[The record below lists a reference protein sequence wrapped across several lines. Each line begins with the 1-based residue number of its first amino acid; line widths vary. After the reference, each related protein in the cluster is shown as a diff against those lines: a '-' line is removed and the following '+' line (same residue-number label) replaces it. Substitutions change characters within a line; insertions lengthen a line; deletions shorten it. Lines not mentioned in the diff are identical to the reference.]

1 MKKILI
7 PLLTL
12 IISFSA
18 KAQELETILFA
29 SKEDTNRLTN
39 AYINPAMKGLIYG
52 MNNGWYHTAKVHKK
66 FGFDITLGFNGSM
79 VPSKDEMFS
88 LANLNSVNLPTGG
101 NITSATIAGSEN
113 DGATAT
119 VTFQEDINGV
129 NTTFVGTFEMPGGIK
144 EDLPLNAIP
153 APAIQAS
160 MGLPFKSDIIVRYVP
175 KVGSDDVK
183 GSLFGIGL
191 KKEITDWFGPLDK
204 TPLHVSLLAT
214 YSTMG
219 VDYSIVDEDPNDNID
234 IQNGAINFDLNSYT
248 VQAIASLNFP
258 VINVYGGVGYTG
270 GSSSLDMKGKYILSY
285 NGSVNQRELNNP
297 LNLDSNASGFKA
309 TLGTRLSLGF
319 FKIFADYTLQEYNA
333 VNAGIAFSFR

>member
-1 MKKILI
+1 MKKILL

-12 IISFSA
+12 IISFSI
-18 KAQELETILFA
+18 KAQDGPEGILFA
-29 SKEDTNRLTN
+29 SKQDANRLTN

-66 FGFDITLGFNGSM
+66 FGFDITIGFNGSI
-79 VPSKDEMFS
+79 VPSKDEIFS
-88 LANLNSVNLPTGG
+88 LSNLNSINQPTG
-101 NITSATIAGSEN
+101 NITSATVAGSEN
-113 DGATAT
+113 DGSQAT
-119 VTFQEDINGV
+119 VTFQENGI
-129 NTTFVGTFEMPGGIK
+129 TYTGTFEMPGGIK
-144 EDLPLNAIP
+144 EDLPLNAVP

-160 MGLPFKSDIIVRYVP
+160 MGLPFKSDIILRYVP

-191 KKEITDWFGPLDK
+191 KKEITSWFGPMDK

-219 VDYSIVDEDPNDNID
+219 VDYNIVDEDPSDNIQ
-234 IQNGAINFDLNSYT
+234 IENGKVDFDLNSYT

-258 VINVYGGVGYTG
+258 IINVYGGVGYTG
-270 GSSSLDMKGKYILSY
+270 GTSSIDMTGNYTLSY
-285 NGSVNQRELNNP
+285 NASLNQRTLTNP
-297 LNLDSNASGFKA
+297 LNLDSNASGLKA

-319 FKIFADYTLQEYNA
+319 FKLFGSYTLQEYNS
-333 VNAGIAFSFR
+333 VNAGVAFSFR